1 MTKLLIYC
9 QQERLSNMPE
19 YFDISL
25 IMTKTENSKEE
36 MSKCL
41 IENFGLL
48 EGENITQY
56 FDSRKVLVVYIEDDE
71 SDFDEI
77 CIGFAEQIFHKKT
90 FKKELEVFTSFI
102 TTCFECC
109 NEVQYAVC
117 SYELN
122 GYLLGSTKKLNEFND
137 ELLSKFPIYWK
148 RKYKQEDTL
157 MVLNL
162 EAQEILT

>member
-1 MTKLLIYC
+1 
-9 QQERLSNMPE
+9 MPE
-19 YFDISL
+19 YFDVSL
-25 IMTKTENSKEE
+25 IVTKTETSKEE
-36 MSKCL
+36 MSKFL
-41 IENFGLL
+41 IEHFGLL

-56 FDSRKVLVVYIEDDE
+56 FDNRKVLVSYIEDDE

-77 CIGFAEQIFHKKT
+77 CIGFTEQIFHKKT
-90 FKKELEVFTSFI
+90 FEKELEIFTSFI
-102 TTCFECC
+102 TICFECC
-109 NEVQYAVC
+109 NEIQYAVC

-122 GYLLGSTKKLNEFND
+122 GYLLSNTKKMNEFND

-148 RKYKQEDTL
+148 RKEKQEDTL